1 MRKVLTIVKKELLRF
16 FTDRRMLLSLVLP
29 GIVLYLVYSL
39 MGNVMG
45 SALGTGKD
53 YVYKVGINS
62 STSITQMVLDSSE
75 FNYRLIDGLSEVD
88 GQKKVKNKELD
99 IYILTSPGKTV
110 EGGET
115 LPSVEIWYDSTSTS
129 SSAIYGK
136 VYQIISSIAVEVKP
150 IFYVNAFAPS
160 YDTASKE
167 DASIMILTMLFPFLI
182 LVFLFSGSMAV
193 SSESIAGEKER
204 GTIATMLV
212 TPVKRSHIAL
222 GKVIALSIT
231 SLASATVSFISVM
244 LSIPNLMKGAG
255 EAVDINLS
263 MYGVS
268 EYLSI
273 FLVMIFTVMLFTVI
287 LSIISTIAKSVKEA
301 SSYAV
306 PVMVLVMVVGLSGMF
321 IKGNSPWLCL
331 IPIYNTVSCINS
343 ILSLSVNPLC
353 IVFTI
358 ISNTALITV
367 GIIVLAKLFSS
378 ERVMFNT

>member
-62 STSITQMVLDSSE
+62 STSITQTVLDSSG
-75 FNYRLIDGLSEVD
+75 FNYRLIDGLSEAD

-204 GTIATMLV
+204 
-212 TPVKRSHIAL
+212 
-222 GKVIALSIT
+222 
-231 SLASATVSFISVM
+231 
-244 LSIPNLMKGAG
+244 
-255 EAVDINLS
+255 
-263 MYGVS
+263 
-268 EYLSI
+268 
-273 FLVMIFTVMLFTVI
+273 
-287 LSIISTIAKSVKEA
+287 
-301 SSYAV
+301 
-306 PVMVLVMVVGLSGMF
+306 
-321 IKGNSPWLCL
+321 
-331 IPIYNTVSCINS
+331 
-343 ILSLSVNPLC
+343 
-353 IVFTI
+353 
-358 ISNTALITV
+358 
-367 GIIVLAKLFSS
+367 
-378 ERVMFNT
+378 